1 MEHLCSHWIQRYHQR
16 GLIVFDTTGF
26 DEKTIEK
33 INRICDILQRISLV
47 EYTKERLSLYGGTS
61 LNFLHFKDIPRLSI
75 DIDFNYRDLKTG
87 DWEKERNKIDGIL
100 KKILSDLKYLENDIK
115 MQVRYPLTRYDIHYT
130 TKTHQKD
137 SLKIE
142 IGYMRRMPVFK
153 KEINLK
159 FNHFE
164 TDEKIELKTPKSEEL
179 FGNKFCTLLY
189 RYKDETAI
197 SSRDLYDVYTISK
210 NIFDNDLFETA
221 IILDSL
227 MRPEPRLYKKD
238 PKTIL
243 DNVSI
248 DNQLLNLIRNREIP
262 KDIKPKS
269 QDFISKYI
277 STAKEKYQEIIDTF
291 FDKHDFNPKLL
302 KTYNMLNADIH
313 SHPSILWNLQQLKK

>member
-1 MEHLCSHWIQRYHQR
+1 MLY
-16 GLIVFDTTGF
+16 TKGF
-26 DEKTIEK
+26 DDKTVEK
-33 INRICDILQRISLV
+33 IYRICDILQRISLV
-47 EYTKERLSLYGGTS
+47 DYTKERLSLYGGTS
-61 LNFLHFKDIPRLSI
+61 LNFLHFKNIPRLSL
-75 DIDFNYRDLKTG
+75 DIDFNFRDLKIG
-87 DWEKERNKIDGIL
+87 DWGKERDEIDKII
-100 KKILSDLKYLENDIK
+100 KKILSDLKYFDKDVKI
-115 MQVRYPLTRYDIHYT
+115 QAAYPITRFTVNYK
-130 TKTHQKD
+130 TKDDQPD
-137 SLKIE
+137 SIKIE
-142 IGYMRRMPVFK
+142 IGYMRRIPIFK
-153 KEINLK
+153 EEQCLK

-164 TDEKIELKTPKSEEL
+164 TDEEIEIKTPISEEL

-189 RYKDETAI
+189 RYKDETTI

-238 PKTIL
+238 TKTIL

-248 DNQLLNLIRNREIP
+248 DNQLLNQIRNREIP

-302 KTYNMLNADIH
+302 KTYDELNADIH